1 MSTSQSILAALLD
14 LHSADA
20 SAPAVLEKRRGIWLE
35 RSRDELLA
43 GVARLTEAL
52 VSLELPD
59 DDTVLILAEDGVAWV
74 QIDLAA
80 QAAGLRVCAIP
91 ADAPDAL
98 LLAAMRATR
107 PSVVIVSGYKSVER
121 ALQSAESLGRP
132 LRAVY
137 DTHDLAA
144 GAVRDPRHQ
153 SIADL
158 ERLGSSGTVET
169 LRSRAES
176 LRPASVAAVA
186 IGTAAERGAAPVELR
201 HGALARSALLV
212 ADAFDL
218 GPKDRVLA
226 FRPLADPTDRCTTLY
241 SSLISGAVLVLP
253 ESRDEVGAAM
263 YESAPTFVHVTRRW
277 VDETVT
283 TIWSRLAASRGLKGL
298 IARVWLRRLTNGR
311 PLTGPFATVLARYP
325 IVEKL
330 GLDKARVLL
339 VSGSALGV
347 PERRFG
353 TALRLPLRPA
363 YALTEAGG
371 VLAVAD
377 DMSGEPGACG
387 RPLPGVA
394 LTIDGDGLIHLKDE
408 ESGVSLDTLDS
419 GELRDGELVLRG
431 RRADRSG
438 PTASA
443 MAESLELEVALRSS
457 VFVREVV
464 VEAGE
469 SGTTV
474 VIEPIFAT
482 LERWAQN
489 HGITFATVRSL
500 VRSEEV
506 VDHLRDEVLRA
517 GADLGMRSIDR
528 LVVLDQALESVPGA
542 LSSSGRVRR
551 EVVLAEAKD
560 PVDA

>member
-1 MSTSQSILAALLD
+1 MSTSQSILAALLG
-14 LHSADA
+14 LHSADPTA
-20 SAPAVLEKRRGIWLE
+20 TAVLEKRRGIWIE
-35 RSRDELLA
+35 RSRDELLT
-43 GVARLTEAL
+43 GIARLTEAFA
-52 VSLELPD
+52 SLELPD

-80 QAAGLRVCAIP
+80 QAAGMRVCAIP

-98 LLAAMRATR
+98 LLAAMRATH
-107 PSVVIVSGYKSVER
+107 PSVVVVSGYKSVER
-121 ALQSAESLGRP
+121 ALQAAESLGRS

-137 DTHDLAA
+137 DTHELAA

-169 LRSRAES
+169 LGARAES

-186 IGTAAERGAAPVELR
+186 IGTAAERGAAPIELR
-201 HGALARSALLV
+201 HGALARSATLV

-241 SSLISGAVLVLP
+241 SSLVSGAVLVLP
-253 ESRDEVGAAM
+253 ESRDEVRAAM

-277 VDETVT
+277 VDETMT
-283 TIWSRLAASRGLKGL
+283 TIWSRLAASRGVKGL
-298 IARVWLRRLTNGR
+298 IARLWLRRLANGR
-311 PLTGPFATVLARYP
+311 PLTGPFATALARYP

-330 GLDKARVLL
+330 GLDKAGVLL

-394 LTIDGDGLIHLKDE
+394 LTVDGDGLIHLRDE
-408 ESGVSLDTLDS
+408 ESGVALDTLDS

-431 RRADRSG
+431 RRGDRSG
-438 PTASA
+438 LTASA

-489 HGITFATVRSL
+489 RGITFATIRSL
-500 VRSEEV
+500 VRSEDV
-506 VDHLRDEVLRA
+506 IDHLRDEVLRA
-517 GADLGMRSIDR
+517 GAEFGIRSIDR

-560 PVDA
+560 AVDA

>member
-1 MSTSQSILAALLD
+1 M
-14 LHSADA
+14 
-20 SAPAVLEKRRGIWLE
+20 
-35 RSRDELLA
+35 
-43 GVARLTEAL
+43 
-52 VSLELPD
+52 
-59 DDTVLILAEDGVAWV
+59 
-74 QIDLAA
+74 
-80 QAAGLRVCAIP
+80 
-91 ADAPDAL
+91 
-98 LLAAMRATR
+98 
-107 PSVVIVSGYKSVER
+107 
-121 ALQSAESLGRP
+121 
-132 LRAVY
+132 
-137 DTHDLAA
+137 
-144 GAVRDPRHQ
+144 
-153 SIADL
+153 
-158 ERLGSSGTVET
+158 
-169 LRSRAES
+169 
-176 LRPASVAAVA
+176 
-186 IGTAAERGAAPVELR
+186 
-201 HGALARSALLV
+201 
-212 ADAFDL
+212 
-218 GPKDRVLA
+218 
-226 FRPLADPTDRCTTLY
+226 
-241 SSLISGAVLVLP
+241 
-253 ESRDEVGAAM
+253 
-263 YESAPTFVHVTRRW
+263 
-277 VDETVT
+277 
-283 TIWSRLAASRGLKGL
+283 
-298 IARVWLRRLTNGR
+298 
-311 PLTGPFATVLARYP
+311 
-325 IVEKL
+325 
-330 GLDKARVLL
+330 
-339 VSGSALGV
+339 